1 MGQKMRSLGRHRKGY
16 STLPIEIQEEDE
28 AMEMEMS
35 SSWILFLIYRRDQWD
50 NDEDDGRFT

>member
-1 MGQKMRSLGRHRKGY
+1 
-16 STLPIEIQEEDE
+16 
-28 AMEMEMS
+28 MEMEMS